1 MPDDSVLSWALLTV
15 ITYGSVIYF
24 IAKGL
29 VEKGKYKRDSDRFYG
44 GLNEQNNYQR
54 ADYI

>member
-29 VEKGKYKRDSDRFYG
+29 VEKEKYKRDSDRF
-44 GLNEQNNYQR
+44 
-54 ADYI
+54 